1 MKKPKGI
8 SAKIPEVGNFV
19 VRRRL
24 GEHIANKT
32 QIAKVL
38 FLGLQAERAEFRG
51 RLQGAQID
59 RTDKVLVRTEALE
72 EVMDDSEEFFWQRG
86 EFGPLVGLIPIDDAG
101 QFLLEK
107 I

>member
-8 SAKIPEVGNFV
+8 STKIAEVGNFV

-24 GEHIANKT
+24 GEHIANET

-38 FLGLQAERAEFRG
+38 FLGLQAERAEFGG
-51 RLQGAQID
+51 RLQRAQID
-59 RTDKVLVRTEALE
+59 CPDKILVRTEALE
-72 EVMDDSEEFFWQRG
+72 EVMDDSEEFFWQRRA
-86 EFGPLVGLIPIDDAG
+86 FGPLAGLIPIDDAG

-107 I
+107 V